1 MPDTNVGS
9 AYIEVEAKLKDGA
22 GKELQK
28 DVEKIDGKAP
38 GKKVGEEVGEG
49 VKGGIGA
56 KAVVIGNI
64 LSNVIMAGAKKAM
77 EAVGAVIGGA
87 FTNAANFE
95 QLAGGVEK
103 IFDQANISGIMTDA
117 ANAYKDLNMSANDYL
132 SAINQTGAT
141 FAQTMGDQK
150 GYDVAR
156 TGMLAIADY
165 ASGTGRS
172 VDELTEK
179 FSMITRATSSYQSI
193 ADQFSGILPATSAD
207 FLAQAQ
213 AAGYLSDEYTKL
225 TDVPVAEYQEAVS
238 LMLQK
243 GVADMGLAG
252 NTAAESASTISG
264 SIAMLKASWE
274 NWLTAVG
281 GGGDLSAA
289 TDNLVSS
296 LSTMLENAVPELGT
310 IIGNIIKGLPQLVS
324 TLLAQLPSLATNLM
338 DALFGEGAGDALTGV
353 FDALAPI
360 VEQVGGAFGTM
371 AQNLAPVVQTM
382 WPALQQLGGAIGGLL
397 LQILQILGNLISAAL
412 PYITQ
417 FLQWV
422 APYAQTFIGW
432 LTTGIQFITG
442 LLSSQGVE
450 LGGLTAIIQ
459 LVGGVFE
466 TVAGAISSVW
476 GGLVEFFRSIPA
488 KIQGFFATIGT
499 WFSTKFGEVKQ
510 AIVDKFQEA
519 VDFVRGIP
527 ETILGFFQGI
537 GQSIGDFFGDI
548 HIPLPY
554 FAINPPGWQFG
565 DLLKGSIPSLSVE
578 WHASGG
584 IVDGATL
591 IGAGEAGREAI
602 IPLENQRAMQPFAA
616 AVADDMQDGGT
627 LADVLAVL
635 IQIRDKSADVY
646 IDRDKIG
653 RAMAPNINARIG
665 NNAVMVSRGGG
676 AYAF

>member
-28 DVEKIDGKAP
+28 DVEKIDGKSP
-38 GKKVGEEVGEG
+38 GKKVGEDVGEG

-103 IFDQANISGIMTDA
+103 IFDQADISGIMTDA

-132 SAINQTGAT
+132 SSINQTGAA

-243 GVADMGLAG
+243 GVADMGLAS

-310 IIGNIIKGLPQLVS
+310 IIGNLIKGIPDLVA
-324 TLLAQLPSLATNLM
+324 TFLAELPSLATNLVT
-338 DALFGEGAGDALTGV
+338 ALFGEDAGAAVAGV
-353 FDALAPI
+353 FDEIAPHLDGLI
-360 VEQVGGAFGTM
+360 AG
-371 AQNLAPVVQTM
+371 VQTM
-382 WPALQQLGGAIGGLL
+382 FTDLQPFIQTMAPALQQFGGAMVELIKAMMDS
-397 LQILQILGNLISAAL
+397 LGRTL
-412 PYITQ
+412 PYITS
-417 FLQWV
+417 FLNWV
-422 APYAQTFIGW
+422 APYVAAFFEKLAGFINWFVSDETRMNGS
-432 LTTGIQFITG
+432 LTNLMLIVEAVGAAFGTAVEFIR
-442 LLSSQGVE
+442 GV
-450 LGGLTAIIQ
+450 
-459 LVGGVFE
+459 
-466 TVAGAISSVW
+466 W
-476 GGLVEFFRSIPA
+476 DGLVEFFRGIPA

-499 WFSTKFGEVKQ
+499 WFSTKFDEVKD
-510 AIVDKFQEA
+510 AITNKFKEA
-519 VDFVRGIP
+519 VDFVAGIP
-527 ETILGFFQGI
+527 GQILGFFEGI
-537 GQSIGDFFGDI
+537 GQSIGDFFGEI

-554 FAINPPGWQFG
+554 FAVNPPGWKLE

-578 WHASGG
+578 WHANGG

-602 IPLENQRAMQPFAA
+602 VPLENRNAMQPFAA
-616 AVADDMQDGGT
+616 AVSDDMQADGT
-627 LADVLAVL
+627 FADMLAVL
-635 IQIRDKSADVY
+635 KQIRDKDTDIYMDSEKV
-646 IDRDKIG
+646 G
-653 RAMAPNINARIG
+653 RALTPAVNRGIG
-665 NNAVMVSRGGG
+665 NRAVMSSRGA

>member
-28 DVEKIDGKAP
+28 DVEKIDGKTP
-38 GKKVGEEVGEG
+38 GKKVGEDVGEG

-117 ANAYKDLNMSANDYL
+117 ANAYRDLNMSANDYL
-132 SAINQTGAT
+132 ASINQTGAT

-156 TGMLAIADY
+156 AGMLAIADY

-338 DALFGEGAGDALTGV
+338 DALFGDGAGDALTGV

-459 LVGGVFE
+459 LVGSVFE
-466 TVAGAISSVW
+466 TVAGAISGAW
-476 GGLVEFFRSIPA
+476 GGLVEFFRGIPS
-488 KIQGFFATIGT
+488 KITGFFASIGT
-499 WFSTKFGEVKQ
+499 WFSTKFGEVRD
-510 AIVDKFQEA
+510 AITNKFKEA
-519 VDFVRGIP
+519 VEFVRGIP
-527 ETILGFFQGI
+527 GEILGFFQGI
-537 GQSIGDFFGDI
+537 GQSISDFFGEI
-548 HIPLPY
+548 HIPLPH
-554 FAINPPGWQFG
+554 FAIDPPGWSIG
-565 DLLKGSIPSLSVE
+565 DLMKGSIPSLSVK

-602 IPLENQRAMQPFAA
+602 VPLENRNAMQPFAA
-616 AVADDMQDGGT
+616 AVSDDMQADGT
-627 LADVLAVL
+627 FADMLAVL
-635 IQIRDKSADVY
+635 KQIRDKDTDIYMDSEKV
-646 IDRDKIG
+646 G
-653 RAMAPNINARIG
+653 RALTPAVNRGIG
-665 NNAVMVSRGGG
+665 NRAVMSSRGA